1 MMVIVAVAI
10 VIVSTEPRFVVLN
23 QQYQTM
29 AECERAT
36 AHDPWIICAET
47 PAQ

>member
-1 MMVIVAVAI
+1 MMIIVAVAI
-10 VIVSTEPRFVVLN
+10 VIVSQEPRFVVLETE
-23 QQYQTM
+23 YSSM

>member
-1 MMVIVAVAI
+1 MMIVAVYI
-10 VIVSTEPRFVVLN
+10 VIVSTEPRFVVLEKE
-23 QQYQTM
+23 YSSM